1 MSSSNK
7 YYRPYLSD
15 KEESESES
23 ETESQ
28 FSSESESSQ
37 SSGGIGSPLALARA
51 GGPTMLNLTNKIDPR
66 VQPQFKHGVQYSLY
80 DMSGVSDLPF
90 TGTSFDVETGNQT
103 SILIIN
109 SRDRDRSIYP
119 QPSLFTLRVPRIY
132 KNITSF
138 QILQLKLL
146 SAFFYFRPDKENTK
160 LQILENGRTL
170 LNSSN
175 QVIPNTITTTIRTG
189 TYDISTLLS
198 ELQTQLNRTP
208 LFFFFP
214 NGISD
219 FILLFAPSGDLGIA
233 FNQPGD
239 TFYDTLRSKFVTNP
253 TIAIIVSYYFNS
265 QYAGLSSY
273 TIQQVKYAYYYPVLY
288 ECYLDSAFGSSTLNL
303 TLVTSTLPSG
313 ETIDQRIL
321 YTKQGLDDTVI
332 AELIN
337 NNIAVLDSY
346 RNLHTFKYSLVNE
359 YVCSYETFN
368 NRINISSSN
377 LNTSLVNLINLQTT
391 KALAAELNARGLTV
405 ADYNNLV
412 TSVSLNTAVFT
423 NMYNMLQNRFA
434 IYFGIDFNTYA
445 PEFFADLS
453 SSLFIQNAV
462 GATGI
467 DTGYSLNVLQKGNVP
482 ITSSTSNL
490 KDTPVYWPKLKN
502 LVGGSIEYPYNLT
515 DNSNVPYNVETQ
527 TFLNQQFVD
536 NSGFVYT
543 DLVNKAG
550 DIVIPIQPSKYTVFR
565 FRSLVRQNLQVE
577 TLPIPYYYRYP
588 DYNATLG
595 GNVAGY
601 FDMSYSYNYKTYN
614 SNMDNITQNSIN
626 LIPVTYGQ
634 SSNTSLGTATSYP
647 LQIQTS
653 LYYYQ
658 LKTPVPTNAINDV
671 SGYTYTMNV
680 TAIASPQAIF
690 LTPVSMFL
698 YHDRGAFMADVSG
711 VRNEIAYHYKNNTS
725 ALSTD
730 SSMTINFRAYSKQ
743 TYYVI
748 FRSDLQSFQNTSFK
762 IFTWFPTDPA
772 LQDISYNLV
781 GFNPYA
787 NPLSNLT
794 NSLYAQVNDR
804 DFIQLPTDS
813 NLMGLD
819 PSSSIFNSNIPIP
832 EALIGYDISGVSI
845 DLTDYKGYL
854 QTNPRS
860 NVPFA
865 TFRKDPLTNFSF
877 QKLSLYDSNSQNYF
891 YSGSSNVI
899 LTPFTNTS
907 YTRKQVEARQ
917 YKIVHWYDYNY
928 IPQQNGEVN
937 PVENVADMTAFTSNI
952 TNLSGYTYGTSNF
965 IQLGNGVIGFTFLP
979 QAGVWDISSMFFKSA
994 WNQQTVDVNGVITY
1008 TDCSNDNIKYLGIF
1022 KTSLLTNQLLTSI
1035 DIKTA
1040 IQVLEYDSKI
1050 KYTEAQI
1057 VLNNGF
1063 ETRGGTYYNFKA
1075 INSSTIPLTNSNQLL
1090 SGFTPGSNGLVP
1102 DTSLYSIIAFNSS
1115 CNVTNIY
1122 LLAGSIVPYPDVTSA
1137 TAVTQYFGCNSPTGQ
1152 GMVLPVYTQGYD
1164 TKYAPTNG
1172 NIYSSQYEQSMSI
1185 GTQVLHYNN
1194 NANITQDP
1202 NGLYS
1207 FNLTPFV
1214 ASPSI
1219 QFADLKLL
1227 AVTPSYI
1234 YASASYY
1241 NLGTGTTSNIYGM
1254 YLTTKIGRDFVPY
1267 YSRATIASNQS
1278 SNSGSNGAGDYGGY
1292 NYGGYNYGCNNPSS
1306 STTDSINSITSSYH
1320 DIATYLDVYVPTS
1333 FFCTAF
1339 NSNDFNTDLLHSNIT
1354 IFKDYTTELSTEP
1367 PYFNNFQR
1375 FFLDRVNYITLT
1387 TSDFLGT
1394 FGYNALTYVLTDP
1407 SSIITEDSSLG
1418 IVMVKSKLYRQYA
1431 YGGALEPDPNLTYP
1445 DPVTIFYKTP
1455 TSPMKQMSVRGSNG
1469 NYYIGNSF
1477 NNVIS
1482 NAGGISVSME
1492 SSHTNTKM
1500 YILPYDQYEYDLQTN
1515 SGSNLYCVDLS
1526 AEPNSNT
1533 SLIGFTQGTIVY
1545 QFAGIPNK
1553 FTSVY
1558 AYSSNIILLK
1568 TAANDALYYISSSNL
1583 ITSNANYRVYRT
1595 QVSLKENNFDLPTG
1609 KIGTVLTGP
1618 NKTIFF
1624 GISKYNYPGNNFT
1637 VPRYTRYTSGK
1648 AYYEKF
1654 SNGIN
1659 YYDIHWVWALEPVY
1673 PDGITVTDN
1682 FICYGD
1688 GTLYVEPN
1696 GYNVRVTNLVDSP
1709 VLLIDDAH
1717 PTEYVVWN
1725 TTHANGDLL
1734 YPNNTTIPTNY
1745 CIYKTGIAYYHNPY
1759 YYATGQ
1765 VVWSPGYTVP
1775 GYFYCDSTGNLY
1787 TETISGRNYNVLL
1800 VTPTDF
1806 SGFPIYTQI
1815 KNASYYN
1822 YPTYTNNV
1830 YNPASPTTPI
1840 TININDILS
1849 TQNSQNIKPAPFDLM
1864 YLYGNRGNP
1873 IKDPV
1878 LTKVVG
1884 SAWQIF
1890 YPNFK
1895 LNMVKKSNST
1905 SPITNTKDLTTYPYY
1920 PHTSMFFYNSF
1931 DKMVSDISGLWAHE
1945 KAKNFLASDVSSGYF
1960 FMSYIN
1966 TINLAKSTNFT
1977 NGNSSYNYLAIR
1989 GYSPT
1994 EKFQCLLRFYL
2005 PGRYDFGYM
2014 SIYNL
2019 MEESEQIV
2027 LKDLSGT
2034 SLVNPAYNKALNL
2047 FNIAFKIT
2055 SNFGANSVP
2064 GFGGSNLTFTGFSNF
2079 MTQYKTIYQIGASN
2093 AALLN
2098 SITSNVR
2105 SNVRSYIS
2113 QYLGD
2118 ILPPY
2123 VLQRDI
2129 FTASLTFSILFKS
2142 SLSPAYLA
2150 IADEWGLGYNLGFNK
2165 ADTEYSTVQRATSF
2179 FKILDDYIYLRLNP
2193 EFTMNR
2199 MDTTALE
2206 NLSVTHEPTGVVNQ
2220 YAAKLLLAP
2229 FGNYATTLIQNPIQF
2244 NPVLQSLDR
2253 LSFQWTDTAGTTLNN
2268 TECEWNAV
2276 VQIQEHIT
2284 APKIGSTIPRANK

>member
-1 MSSSNK
+1 MSSSNR

-15 KEESESES
+15 KEESDSES

-51 GGPTMLNLTNKIDPR
+51 GGPSMFKLTNKIDPR
-66 VQPQFKHGVQYSLY
+66 IQPQLKNGVQYSLY

-103 SILIIN
+103 SILIVN
-109 SRDRDRSIYP
+109 SRDRDRSIYL

-175 QVIPNTITTTIRTG
+175 QVVPNTITTTIRTG

-219 FILLFAPSGDLGIA
+219 FILLFAPSGDLGLG

-239 TFYDTLRSKFVTNP
+239 TFFDTLRSKFITNP

-288 ECYLDSAFGSSTLNL
+288 ECYLDTSFGPTSLNL
-303 TLVTSTLPSG
+303 KLVTSTLPSG
-313 ETIDQRIL
+313 ETMDQRIL
-321 YTKQGLDDTVI
+321 YTKQGLNDTVI

-337 NNIAVLDSY
+337 NNITVLDSY
-346 RNLHTFKYSLVNE
+346 RNLHTFKYSLVNG
-359 YVCSYETFN
+359 YVCSYESFN

-391 KALAAELNARGLTV
+391 KALAAELNARSMTV

-467 DTGYSLNVLQKGNVP
+467 DTGYSLSVLQKGNVP

-490 KDTPVYWPKLKN
+490 RDTPVYWPKLKN

-515 DNSNVPYNVETQ
+515 DNSSVPYNVETQ

-536 NSGFVYT
+536 NSGFIYT

-565 FRSLVRQNLQVE
+565 FKSLVRQNLQVE
-577 TLPIPYYYRYP
+577 TLPIPYYRRYP

-634 SSNTSLGTATSYP
+634 SSNTSVATATSYA

-653 LYYYQ
+653 VYYYQ
-658 LKTPVPTNAINDV
+658 LKTPVPTNPINDV
-671 SGYTYTMNV
+671 SGYTYIMNV
-680 TAIASPQAIF
+680 TALASPQATFI
-690 LTPVSMFL
+690 TPVSMFL

-711 VRNEIAYHYKNNTS
+711 VRNEIAYHYKKKTS

-748 FRSDLQSFQNTSFK
+748 LRSDLLSFQNTSFK
-762 IFTWFPTDPA
+762 IFTWFPTDPV

-781 GFNPYA
+781 GFDPYA

-794 NSLYAQVNDR
+794 NSLYAHVNDSN
-804 DFIQLPTDS
+804 FIQLPTDS

-819 PSSSIFNSNIPIP
+819 PSSDAFNSNIPIP

-877 QKLSLYDSNSQNYF
+877 QQLSLYDSNSQTYF

-899 LTPFTNTS
+899 LTPYTNTS
-907 YTRKQVEARQ
+907 YTRKEVEARQ

-937 PVENVADMTAFTSNI
+937 PSSNVADMTAFTSNI

-994 WNQQTVDVNGVITY
+994 WNQQTVDINGAITY
-1008 TDCSNDNIKYLGIF
+1008 TDCSNDAIKYLGIF
-1022 KTSLLTNQLLTSI
+1022 KTSLLTNVVLTSI
-1035 DIKTA
+1035 DIKSA
-1040 IQVLEYDSKI
+1040 IQVLEFDSKI
-1050 KYTEAQI
+1050 KYTEAQV

-1075 INSSTIPLTNSNQLL
+1075 TKSNTIPLTNSNQLL
-1090 SGFTPGSNGLVP
+1090 AGFTPGSNDLVP
-1102 DTSLYSIIAFNSS
+1102 DTSLYSIIAFNTS
-1115 CNVTNIY
+1115 CNITNIY
-1122 LLAGSIVPYPDVTSA
+1122 LLAGSLVPYPDVTTA
-1137 TAVTQYFGCNSPTGQ
+1137 TAVTQYFGCNSPTEQ
-1152 GMVLPVYTQGYD
+1152 GMVLPVYTAGYD
-1164 TKYAPTNG
+1164 TKYAPSNG

-1194 NANITQDP
+1194 NANITQDS

-1227 AVTPSYI
+1227 AVTPLYI

-1241 NLGTGTTSNIYGM
+1241 NPGTATTSNVYGM
-1254 YLTTKIGRDFVPY
+1254 YLTTGNGRAFVPF
-1267 YSRATIASNQS
+1267 YSRTAVTSNQASNMEID
-1278 SNSGSNGAGDYGGY
+1278 GSNYYYGG
-1292 NYGGYNYGCNNPSS
+1292 GGGSNNPSD
-1306 STTDSINSITSSYH
+1306 STTDSINSVTSSNF
-1320 DIATYLDVYVPTS
+1320 DIGTYLDRYVPTS

-1339 NSNDFNTDLLHSNIT
+1339 NSNDYNDDLLQSNIT
-1354 IFKDYTTELSTEP
+1354 IFKDYTIVLED
-1367 PYFNNFQR
+1367 YFYR
-1375 FFLDRVNYITLT
+1375 FFLDRVNYITLNN
-1387 TSDFLGT
+1387 SDFLGRI
-1394 FGYNALTYVLTDP
+1394 GYNALTYTLTDP
-1407 SSIITEDSSLG
+1407 SSHITSNSSLAV
-1418 IVMVKSKLYRQYA
+1418 VMVKSRLYRQYA
-1431 YGGALEPDPNLTYP
+1431 YGGALEPDSNLTYP

-1455 TSPMKQMSVRGSNG
+1455 TSAMKQMSVRGSNG
-1469 NYYIGNSF
+1469 NYYIGNSL

-1500 YILPYDQYEYDLQTN
+1500 YILPYDQYEYDVQTN

-1526 AEPNSNT
+1526 GEPNSNT
-1533 SLIGFTQGTIVY
+1533 SLIGFTKGTIVY
-1545 QFAGIPNK
+1545 QFTGVPNT
-1553 FTSVY
+1553 FATVH
-1558 AYSSNIILLK
+1558 AYSSNVILLK
-1568 TAANDALYYISSSNL
+1568 TAENDALYYISSSNL

-1595 QVSLKENNFDLPTG
+1595 TVSLTKNILDLPTG
-1609 KIGTVLTGP
+1609 KIGTLLTGP
-1618 NKTIFF
+1618 NKTIFL
-1624 GISKYNYPGNNFT
+1624 GVTKYNFPGNDNT
-1637 VPRYTRYTSGK
+1637 IPRYTIYTSGRS
-1648 AYYEKF
+1648 YY
-1654 SNGIN
+1654 I
-1659 YYDIHWVWALEPVY
+1659 YDSSILAWKWALAPVY
-1673 PDGITVTDN
+1673 PNGITVTDN

-1696 GYNVRVTNLVDSP
+1696 GYNIRITNLVDAP
-1709 VLLIDDAH
+1709 LLLLTGGPQTSYVAWNSGDAFGQLIYPDTYTA
-1717 PTEYVVWN
+1717 PTEY
-1725 TTHANGDLL
+1725 
-1734 YPNNTTIPTNY
+1734 
-1745 CIYKTGIAYYHNPY
+1745 CIYRTGRAYYTLYFN
-1759 YYATGQ
+1759 TGQ
-1765 VVWSPGYTVP
+1765 VQWNPGVTVT
-1775 GYFYCDSTGNLY
+1775 GYFYCDISGNLY
-1787 TETISGRNYNVLL
+1787 TETSSGLGYNVLIAS
-1800 VTPTDF
+1800 PTDF
-1806 SGFPIYTQI
+1806 SPYTVVKQI
-1815 KNASYYN
+1815 RNVSYYN
-1822 YPTYTNNV
+1822 YPTYTNNI
-1830 YNPASPTTPI
+1830 YNPASPTPLI
-1840 TININDILS
+1840 TIDIS
-1849 TQNSQNIKPAPFDLM
+1849 GVISSQSSQNIKPVPFDLM
-1864 YLYGNRGNP
+1864 YLYGNRGDQNRDP
-1873 IKDPV
+1873 I
-1878 LTKVVG
+1878 LTKIVG

-1905 SPITNTKDLTTYPYY
+1905 SPITNTTDLTTYPYY
-1920 PHTSMFFYNSF
+1920 PHTSMFFYSSF
-1931 DKMVSDISGLWAHE
+1931 DKMVSDISGLWAQE

-2064 GFGGSNLTFTGFSNF
+2064 GFGGSNLTFSGFSNF
-2079 MTQYKTIYQIGASN
+2079 MTQYKDIYTIGSSN

-2150 IADEWGLGYNLGFNK
+2150 IADEWGLGYNLGFDK
-2165 ADTEYSTVQRATSF
+2165 VDTEYSTVQRATSF

-2276 VQIQEHIT
+2276 VQIQERIT
-2284 APKIGSTIPRANK
+2284 APKVGSTIPRPNK